1 MQRFPRSKSVLTKLS
16 AINQKEATQTFLYNR
31 NPKNLEKLKIAYNH
45 NGYHLEKPGKTF
57 YNKYENI
64 IFFKTNNYILLL
76 SHRLIIEPTGNY
88 VTAKVVHLHDGT
100 IIEASTKEW
109 AIKKYLCKTSNTSA
123 YENLARVY

>member
-1 MQRFPRSKSVLTKLS
+1 MQRFPKSKSVLTKLS

-64 IFFKTNNYILLL
+64 INFFKHIKICFYFRIGLL
-76 SHRLIIEPTGNY
+76 
-88 VTAKVVHLHDGT
+88 
-100 IIEASTKEW
+100 
-109 AIKKYLCKTSNTSA
+109 
-123 YENLARVY
+123 